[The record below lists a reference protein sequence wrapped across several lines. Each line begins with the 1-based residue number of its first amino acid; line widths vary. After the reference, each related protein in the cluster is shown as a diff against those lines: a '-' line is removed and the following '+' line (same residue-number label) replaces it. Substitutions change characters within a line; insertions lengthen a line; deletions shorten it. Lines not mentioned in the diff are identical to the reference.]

1 MFTKA
6 SPLNRTAK
14 VAGLS
19 CLLSTAIVVYT
30 NFGILSKLMVA
41 GNPAQTAQNILSHES
56 LFRLSIVGHMFYC
69 AGILIFLSALYII
82 LKRANEGLA
91 LAAALF
97 RLVFALIWIF
107 IVLNFFTALRLI
119 SNDYLKVIEMER
131 LQALAKLFLSGYDA
145 YYVGLLF
152 WSLASTLCGWLWFR
166 SKFVPAA
173 LGLFGFVS
181 SAWCVFCTVVFLV
194 YPDFDKIVNLWWFDS
209 PMAVFEIVLS
219 FWLLFKGIRAPGTE

>member
-1 MFTKA
+1 MFRKT
-6 SPLNRTAK
+6 SPLNTTAK

-30 NFGILSKLMVA
+30 NFGIVSKLMVA
-41 GNPAQTAQNILSHES
+41 GNPARTAQNILDHES
-56 LFRLSIVGHMFYC
+56 LFRLSIIGHMFYC
-69 AGILIFLSALYII
+69 VGLLIFLSALYVI
-82 LKRANEGLA
+82 LKRVNEGLA

-97 RLVFALIWIF
+97 RLVFALIWILV
-107 IVLNFFTALRLI
+107 VLNFFTALRLI
-119 SNDYLKVIEMER
+119 SNDYLKVIETER

-166 SKFVPAA
+166 SRFIPTA

-181 SAWCVFCTVVFLV
+181 SAWCVFCAVVFLV
-194 YPDFDKIVNLWWFDS
+194 YPGFEKIVNLWWFDS

-219 FWLLFKGIRAPGTE
+219 FWLLFKGLRVPRTE